1 MLFQGNAK
9 IKASFSQLNKHQEK
23 YFPWKMAIFH
33 SIEITK
39 LFKQGQNVRIG
50 AEHKS
55 KKRNRITKEKQ

>member
-39 LFKQGQNVRIG
+39 LFKQGQNIRIG

-55 KKRNRITKEKQ
+55 K